1 MRQHGL
7 SFNRFVELTATA
19 PAKLFGL
26 FPRKG
31 TIAVGS
37 DADLVL
43 FDPEESWTIRA
54 AEGHGRVDYTLFEE
68 HRVTGRVK
76 KVFLRGQLI
85 VDGAQWLGKEGT
97 GEFVR
102 RGECGKT

>member
-1 MRQHGL
+1 TSSQSLARHVTHH
-7 SFNRFVELTATA
+7 SVAATA
-19 PAKLFGL
+19 PSAISTLSL
-26 FPRKG
+26 H
-31 TIAVGS
+31 
-37 DADLVL
+37 DALPIFL

>member
-68 HRVTGRVK
+68 YRLTGRVK

-102 RGECGKT
+102 RGECGKA